1 MICPFEFPSLG
12 GAEMLT
18 YELAKSL
25 ANSNEIFILSLSSKS
40 ASEQIDFKDKNLHV
54 FPILKYGKFSLIKNF
69 FTVFKFLVRV
79 RCDVVHAQY
88 VFPSAL
94 WGLAGKIL
102 RIPVVVTSHGVDIQK
117 DKSIGYGM
125 RLYRSLAMYIWLTLK
140 LIDIHIVVSKSMV
153 KDAIEAGSN
162 PSKIQVVYNGIDTR
176 KASLLGDIETVE
188 KYGIHK
194 EDFVILYLGRLHPK
208 KSLEDLVK
216 AFPRVVQK
224 VPNAKLVIAGK
235 GSEEAKLK
243 KLVEELKL
251 QGKVIFTGFVSEN
264 EKWSLLKRCDV
275 FVLPS
280 IVEAFGIAL
289 IEAMACG
296 KPVIATRVGP
306 FPEIIKN
313 GETGILVPAH
323 SPSDLADA
331 IINLAQDPEKR
342 MLIGKKAKEEVE
354 NRFDIRKIANDYLKV
369 YNMVVKGRK
378 CLFKMYENRGTNLM
392 QIRK

>member
-1 MICPFEFPSLG
+1 MS
-12 GAEMLT
+12 T

-25 ANSNEIFILSLSSKS
+25 ANSNEVFILSLSTKS

-54 FPILKYGKFSLIKNF
+54 FPILKYGNFSLIKNF

-162 PSKIQVVYNGIDTR
+162 PSKIQVVYNGINTR

-188 KYGIHK
+188 KYGIRK

-208 KSLEDLVK
+208 KSPEDVVK

-224 VPNAKLVIAGK
+224 VPNAKLVIADK

-331 IINLAQDPEKR
+331 IINLAQDPKKEC
-342 MLIGKKAKEEVE
+342 LLGKKQKKKL
-354 NRFDIRKIANDYLKV
+354 KIDLTLE
-369 YNMVVKGRK
+369 R
-378 CLFKMYENRGTNLM
+378 
-392 QIRK
+392 